1 MENEK
6 KTHNLVKRGKSL
18 LKTMSKKHDFSG
30 QDIGALGGLGITK
43 KLKRPYFHTKESDY
57 RTP

>member
-43 KLKRPYFHTKESDY
+43 KLKRPYFHPKEK
-57 RTP
+57 RE